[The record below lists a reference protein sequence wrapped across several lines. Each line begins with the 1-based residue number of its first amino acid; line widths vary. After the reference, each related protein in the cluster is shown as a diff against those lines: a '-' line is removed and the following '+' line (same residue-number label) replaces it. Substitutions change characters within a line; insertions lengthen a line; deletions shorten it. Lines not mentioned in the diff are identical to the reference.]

1 MIATIARAAERGL
14 LGRRRTLLIV
24 MFAAA
29 PVVIAAVLRTG
40 GATTDAVRLTVGLL
54 DNLVVRTVLPL
65 VALVLGTGVLGSDLE
80 DGTAVYV
87 LARPIARWRIV
98 LANELVAG
106 LLTVGLLAIV
116 TLAAGMICG
125 GGRGAERVVLAYTV
139 AVAIG
144 AILYVG
150 VFLALSIVTG
160 RALIVGLAY
169 VLIWEGLL
177 AGLLEGTQVLSIRQY
192 TLAIARAL
200 AGPDGTRIAVDLE
213 GSSAIILSAVV
224 CVAAFVIATRR
235 LQAYE
240 VRGTD

>member
-1 MIATIARAAERGL
+1 VIGTIARASERGL

-24 MFAAA
+24 LFAAT
-29 PVVIAAVLRTG
+29 PVVIAVLLRASG
-40 GATTDAVRLTVGLL
+40 VTTDAVRLTVALL

-65 VALVLGTGVLGSDLE
+65 VALVFGTGVLGSDLE

-87 LARPIARWRIV
+87 LVRPIARWRIV
-98 LANELVAG
+98 LANALVAG
-106 LLTVGLLAIV
+106 LLTSGLLVIV
-116 TLAAGMICG
+116 TLVAGMVAAA
-125 GGRGAERVVLAYTV
+125 GRGAEQVVLAYV
-139 AVAIG
+139 IAVAIG
-144 AILYVG
+144 ALLYTT

-192 TLAIARAL
+192 TLAIAKAL
-200 AGPDGTRIAVDLE
+200 AGGDA
-213 GSSAIILSAVV
+213 SAINVTLAGPVALVLSVV
-224 CVAAFVIATRR
+224 VLVGAFVVATRR
-235 LQAYE
+235 LEAYE

>member
-24 MFAAA
+24 VFAAA
-29 PVVIAAVLRTG
+29 PVVIAAVLRAG
-40 GATTDAVRLTVGLL
+40 GVTTDATRLTVSLL

-106 LLTVGLLAIV
+106 LLTVGLMAIV
-116 TLAAGMICG
+116 TFAAGMICG
-125 GGRGAERVVLAYTV
+125 GGRGAERIVLAYTV

-144 AILYVG
+144 GTLYVG

-200 AGPDGTRIAVDLE
+200 AGPDAARIDVTLA
-213 GSSAIILSAVV
+213 GSVAIALSAVV
-224 CVAAFVIATRR
+224 FVVAFAIATRR

>member
-24 MFAAA
+24 MFAAT
-29 PVVIAAVLRTG
+29 PIAIAVLLRAG
-40 GATTDAVRLTVGLL
+40 GVTTDAVRLTVGLL
-54 DNLVVRTVLPL
+54 DNLVVRTVLPI

-98 LANELVAG
+98 VANELVAG
-106 LLTVGLLAIV
+106 LLTVGLMALV
-116 TLAAGMICG
+116 TLGAGLAAGA
-125 GGRGAERVVLAYTV
+125 GRGAEGVVLAYTV
-139 AVAIG
+139 AVAVG
-144 AILYVG
+144 AALYTI

-160 RALIVGLAY
+160 RALILGLAY

-177 AGLLEGTQVLSIRQY
+177 AGLLEGTQVLSIREY
-192 TLAIARAL
+192 TLAIAKSL
-200 AGPDGTRIAVDLE
+200 AGGDADAINVTLA
-213 GSSAIILSAVV
+213 GSVAVV
-224 CVAAFVIATRR
+224 LSIVVFVVAFAVATRR
-235 LQAYE
+235 LEAYE